1 MIELRNKRVLVV
13 GLART
18 GEAVAFRL
26 AREGAIV
33 TVTDLRP
40 PSSFGDMLHK
50 LMDQKI
56 GMELGVHR
64 EETFLKQ
71 DLIVVSPGVP
81 WDLPQL
87 EAARR
92 RKILIVPEV
101 EAASWFFQGTLVG
114 ITGTN
119 GKTTTTTLL
128 GKMLEASGFTTFVVG
143 NIGIPLISAVDL
155 FSSDSIV
162 VAELSSFQLEA
173 IQKFRPHIAVLLNIT
188 ENHLD
193 RHGTFEAYVSAKAQ
207 IFRNQQADDYA
218 ILNADDPTVV
228 GLAPAIASRKVFFST
243 SQDLPEGIL
252 LSRGRIL
259 YRVGHLERM
268 LMEEREIRLRGK
280 FNLQN
285 VMAAAAVACVL
296 GADFK
301 SIRSAAR
308 EFTGVEHRLE
318 YVQTLRGVDFY
329 NDSKATSVDAAA
341 KALSTFEGG
350 VHLILGGKDKGAPY
364 TPLKPLIEQ
373 RVKSVYLI
381 GAAAEK
387 IAADLQGVDLQYAG
401 DLEKAVKM
409 AFARAVSGDTV
420 LLSPACASYDQFR
433 DFEERGR
440 AFKEIVHRL
449 AAELQA
455 PQAWAPP
462 SASQAAPLEPQAGES
477 EPSSRSGLNA
487 ESSSALQP
495 VQNEPQ
501 VAALNDVKNEPFDQA
516 FQAAPTRSFKAT
528 VESSPSEVPS
538 EIPAPHEPA
547 YIYEV
552 GGEEI
557 ASAGEDYVQSE
568 FGESADSGKELLL
581 RPLETDSEPISPY
594 EVTGGLED
602 ETEKAQG
609 ASGGSITR
617 EKASSTKL

>member
-40 PSSFGDMLHK
+40 PSAFGAILRK

-119 GKTTTTTLL
+119 GKTTTTALL
-128 GKMLEASGFTTFVVG
+128 GKMLAASGYATFVVG

-155 FSSDSIV
+155 FSADSIV

-173 IQKFRPHIAVLLNIT
+173 IQKFRPHIAALLNIT

-193 RHGTFEAYVSAKAQ
+193 RHRTFDAYISAKAQ

-228 GLAPAIASRKVFFST
+228 GLAPAIASRKVFFSA
-243 SQDLPEGIL
+243 SQDLPEGVL

-268 LMEEREIRLRGK
+268 LMEEREIKLRGK
-280 FNLQN
+280 FNVQN
-285 VMAAAAVACVL
+285 VMAAAAAACVL

-341 KALSTFEGG
+341 KALSTFERG

-401 DLEKAVKM
+401 DLEKAVEM
-409 AFARAVSGDTV
+409 AFAQAVAGDTV

-449 AAELQA
+449 AAEPRA
-455 PQAWAPP
+455 PQKWAPTA
-462 SASQAAPLEPQAGES
+462 ASQVSPLEPEAGES
-477 EPSSRSGLNA
+477 EPSSGSGPHA
-487 ESSSALQP
+487 ESSSALQR
-495 VQNEPQ
+495 VRSESQ
-501 VAALNDVKNEPFDQA
+501 VAALNDVKNEPFDHA
-516 FQAAPTRSFKAT
+516 FQVAPARSFGTT
-528 VESSPSEVPS
+528 VESSPSEAPS
-538 EIPAPHEPA
+538 ETSAPHDPA

-552 GGEEI
+552 GGGEI
-557 ASAGEDYVQSE
+557 SSSGEDYVQPE
-568 FGESADSGKELLL
+568 LDESGDSGKALPL
-581 RPLETDSEPISPY
+581 RPLEADSEPISPY
-594 EVTGGLED
+594 EVTKSLEGD
-602 ETEKAQG
+602 TGKAEGATEEGVAK
-609 ASGGSITR
+609 